1 MSDFLSSFYHLE
13 LLYECLFKI
22 FSFFHCSIWIK
33 FIRVRKLC
41 LEWLKYILWSNYSVS
56 SLSTFIVALITE
68 VSFGDCLKFLIR
80 YSIHFIRQIRYVILQ
95 TSLQKFAVVRITS
108 KHLRWQN
115 LFATKFTRSSWT
127 ATALFW
133 SLHIKMILAR
143 SKFNLRVSYYKRP
156 RIFLRKPIQVA
167 CLFGDFVC
175 FLIDAWLSQIV
186 EFSH

>member
-108 KHLRWQN
+108 KHLRCQN